1 MTKEKVIEKIKEI
14 IAKDTSIKDVKIK
27 VKFNDKR

>member
-1 MTKEKVIEKIKEI
+1 MTKEKVIEKVKEI

-27 VKFNDKR
+27 VTFNEKR